1 VAFESFFLQ
10 AFMYL
15 SAALVA
21 VLVGKRLG
29 MGAVLGYLIA
39 GALIGPS
46 CLKWVG
52 QESEQITHFAEFGV
66 VMMLFLV
73 GLELQPSHLWSMR
86 KQIFGLGA
94 LQVAGSTLVVCAL
107 AMAFGMAWQPALA
120 IGLIL
125 AMSSTA
131 IVLQSLNERD
141 LLKTEAGQNSFAVLL
156 FQDLSVIPIMAL
168 LPLLAMKQG
177 AAAHGDGHGAG
188 GVAWMEALPPW
199 TRPLVTVGAVVVI
212 VLVARVAVRPFF
224 RAIAQTRQREA
235 FTAASLLL
243 IIAVALLMTKVG
255 LSAALGTFVAGVVL
269 ANSEYRHELESDIE
283 PFKGLL
289 LGLFFLGVGT
299 AIDFGH
305 IARNPG
311 TVFGAAAGL
320 LLLKGGVI
328 FALARWRGASRGPSL
343 IFASAL
349 AAGGEFAFVL
359 IALSRGTGV
368 FSEEISR
375 TLIAV
380 VALTMAATPLLIMA
394 SHRYTAR
401 CLNEPEKEEERESDV
416 RDEGAPVIICGFGR
430 FGHAVG
436 RLLHTQGI
444 ASTVLDNDPEQVETL
459 RVIGFP
465 VFYGDAG
472 RPDLLL
478 TAGAAR
484 AKVLVIALRDPE
496 LSLEIVKTARKH
508 FPQLKIFMRAHSR
521 REAYEFIEA
530 GEECV
535 YRETL
540 DSSLRMGTDVMRMLG
555 MPAYAAH
562 RAAKLYRK
570 ADETFVR
577 KMVAHRHNRA
587 TFLNAAREA
596 QVIFAEVMRV
606 DPLQSESGDDAWIP
620 PARGDEKEDIV
631 P

>member
-1 VAFESFFLQ
+1 
-10 AFMYL
+10 MYL
-15 SAALVA
+15 TAALLA

-29 MGAVLGYLIA
+29 IGAVLGYLVA

-52 QESEQITHFAEFGV
+52 GESEQITHFAEFGV

-86 KQIFGLGA
+86 KQIFGLGS
-94 LQVAGSTLVVCAL
+94 LQVVGSTLVVAAM
-107 AMAFGMAWQPALA
+107 AMAFGLDWKAALA
-120 IGLIL
+120 IGMIL

-131 IVLQSLNERD
+131 IVIQSLTERN
-141 LLKTEAGQNSFAVLL
+141 LMRTEAGQNSFAVLL

-168 LPLLAMKQG
+168 LPLLAGKPVAAGHHSDG
-177 AAAHGDGHGAG
+177 A
-188 GVAWMEALPPW
+188 VAWMESWPVW
-199 TRPLVTVGAVVVI
+199 TRPLATIGAVVLI

-235 FTAASLLL
+235 FTATSLLL

-299 AIDFGH
+299 SIDFKH
-305 IARNPG
+305 IASHPG
-311 TVFGAAAGL
+311 TVFGASAGL
-320 LLLKGGVI
+320 LLLKGGLL
-328 FALARWRGASRGPSL
+328 FGLARWRANPSCSAL
-343 IFASAL
+343 VFASAL

-359 IALSRGTGV
+359 IALATGAEV
-368 FSEEISR
+368 FSAEVEH
-375 TLIAV
+375 TLVAV

-394 SHRYTAR
+394 SHRFS
-401 CLNEPEKEEERESDV
+401 LSGPPDPKEERESDV
-416 RDEGAPVIICGFGR
+416 RDEGASVIICGFGR
-430 FGHAVG
+430 YGHAVG

-444 ASTVLDNDPEQVETL
+444 ESTVLDNDPEQVDTL
-459 RVIGFP
+459 RQLGFP

-496 LSLEIVKTARKH
+496 ISLKIVGVARKH
-508 FPQLKIFMRAHSR
+508 FPHLQIFLRAHSR
-521 REAYEFIEA
+521 REAYDYLEA
-530 GEECV
+530 GEERV

-540 DSSLRMGTDVMRMLG
+540 DSSLRMGSDVMRMLG
-555 MPAYAAH
+555 MPAYTAQ

-577 KMVAHRHNRA
+577 RMVAHRHNRA
-587 TFLNAAREA
+587 TFLSVARES
-596 QVIFAEVMRV
+596 QVIFDEVMRA
-606 DPLQSESGDDAWIP
+606 DPLQGVDEGWIP
-620 PARGDEKEDIV
+620 PAKGDTKDDLV